1 MLVFIAQMIFWW
13 AHSIEVPKSSMPW
26 SVDLER
32 LTAST
37 ANEKLG
43 KFLEKVGGHRNFQG
57 GADWHVNL
65 EFRNLFRIIITFFN
79 IFMHNKIF
87 WILFFSPRIQFLTGL
102 CSLDAD
108 APPPPMCSC
117 QCLTFLAAKK
127 VCSIILL
134 GSCPNTDSPVDSL
147 KV

>member
-108 APPPPMCSC
+108 APPP
-117 QCLTFLAAKK
+117 QCVHANA
-127 VCSIILL
+127 
-134 GSCPNTDSPVDSL
+134 
-147 KV
+147 